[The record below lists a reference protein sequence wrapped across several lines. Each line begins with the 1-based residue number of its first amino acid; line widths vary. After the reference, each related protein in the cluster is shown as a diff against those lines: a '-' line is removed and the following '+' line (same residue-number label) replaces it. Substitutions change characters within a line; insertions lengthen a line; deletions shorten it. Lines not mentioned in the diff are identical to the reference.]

1 MIAARVA
8 AALGDAVA
16 LVIADAG
23 RTTGAVVAELRAVY
37 ADERD
42 SVLLFIAAD
51 LPALDRAMLR
61 AAIGPLAIELA
72 PTVRLNAL
80 DIATGAADE
89 DVVAAARFLAG
100 AASTTGQL
108 LEIS

>member
-8 AALGDAVA
+8 AVLGDTVA

-23 RTTGAVVAELRAVY
+23 RATGAVIAELRACG

-51 LPALDRAMLR
+51 VPALDRAMLR
-61 AAIGPLAIELA
+61 AAIGPLAIDVA
-72 PTVRLNAL
+72 PKTRLNAL
-80 DIATGAADE
+80 DIASGAADD

-108 LEIS
+108 LEIN